1 MMRCFEIGL
10 DCFVP
15 RNDARRSSGLL
26 HSVRNDARRSSG
38 LLRFARN
45 DGQPLCVIARRHD
58 EAI

>member
-15 RNDARRSSGLL
+15 RNG
-26 HSVRNDARRSSG
+26 ARRSSG